1 MMADKIY
8 KWYDWQSAVG
18 VGIGLAGIGA
28 FLAFLGLFLYYLTH
42 IS

>member
-1 MMADKIY
+1 MTDRAY

-18 VGIGLAGIGA
+18 TGIGLAGIG
-28 FLAFLGLFLYYLTH
+28 GSKYGI